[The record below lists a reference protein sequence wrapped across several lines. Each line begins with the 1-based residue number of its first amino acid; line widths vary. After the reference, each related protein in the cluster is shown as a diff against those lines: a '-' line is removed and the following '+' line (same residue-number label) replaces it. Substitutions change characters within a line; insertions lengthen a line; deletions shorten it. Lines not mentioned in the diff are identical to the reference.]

1 MKTNKIIKGYDLED
15 AKTLK
20 FTIHNKHIIIMNIY
34 ILTNSGAFIKQ
45 QLQAD
50 AR

>member
-15 AKTLK
+15 AKILK

-34 ILTNSGAFIKQ
+34 ISTNSGAFIKQ
-45 QLQAD
+45 KLQDD